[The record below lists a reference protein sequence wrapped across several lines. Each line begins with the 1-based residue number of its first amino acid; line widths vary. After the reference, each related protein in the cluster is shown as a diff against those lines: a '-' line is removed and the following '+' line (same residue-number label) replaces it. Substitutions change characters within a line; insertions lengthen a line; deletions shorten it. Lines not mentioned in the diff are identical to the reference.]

1 MTQLIINNSIYL
13 PETSRD
19 KYRCYPASLSTRI
32 EMISGRMVEEVRGQ
46 VQMIEYS
53 YDYMG
58 NQLMRQLLEVLR
70 SGVAFPVAYLPDG
83 GDSLVVSTFLTES
96 FPTPAFAF
104 SRSGTPYWHDVAF
117 TLREVSPHA

>member
-70 SGVAFPVAYLPDG
+70 SGAAFPVAYLPDG

-96 FPTPAFAF
+96 FPMPAFAF

-117 TLREVSPHA
+117 TLREVYPHA